1 MGISITAGKSNT
13 LFRKTN
19 EVNMY
24 EIQPLTPQANAKTS
38 GALHSGKK
46 INRVLNRR
54 TKRIDS
60 TAQNVSKSTETIG
73 INFSNFPFLN
83 GIGNEELQD
92 INSRVVNQK
101 YQKKEF
107 IYLPYDRS
115 EKVYFIIHGNVE
127 IGYLDESGRELSLDI
142 LGAGEVFGYFMGES
156 FSFRNE
162 SRVGGSMI
170 GEFARSLDNSVL
182 AIINK
187 NDFEMFVEK
196 YHRFS
201 FKMLKMMGQR
211 INTLETK
218 LQNLVFSD
226 VKTRICKLLFSLYQ
240 KAGDKRSGQIK
251 IPLTHQDIANLVAS
265 SRETAS
271 LHLSDLKKSGTISY
285 ERKRIRIT
293 SLTELQRC
301 SECCS

>member
-1 MGISITAGKSNT
+1 
-13 LFRKTN
+13 
-19 EVNMY
+19 MY
-24 EIQPLTPQANAKTS
+24 EIQPLTPKVNANTS
-38 GALHSGKK
+38 GTLHSGKK
-46 INRVLNRR
+46 RNRVLNRK
-54 TKRIDS
+54 TKRIPS
-60 TAQNVSKSTETIG
+60 IAQNAPGNIETIG
-73 INFSNFPFLN
+73 ISFSHFPFLN

-101 YQKKEF
+101 YQKKDF

-115 EKVYFIIHGNVE
+115 KKVYFIIHGNVE

-142 LGAGEVFGYFMGES
+142 LGAGEVFGCFMGRN
-156 FSFRNE
+156 FSFRDE
-162 SRVGGSMI
+162 SRFGGSMI
-170 GEFARSLDNSVL
+170 GEFARSLDSSVL

-187 NDFEMFVEK
+187 DDFEIFLEK

-201 FKMLKMMGQR
+201 FKMLKMMSQR

-240 KAGDKRSGQIK
+240 KAGDKHSGQIK

-271 LHLSDLKKSGTISY
+271 LHLSELKKSGTISY
-285 ERKRIRIT
+285 ERKRIRII

>member
-1 MGISITAGKSNT
+1 
-13 LFRKTN
+13 
-19 EVNMY
+19 MY
-24 EIQPLTPQANAKTS
+24 DIQPMTQKIVVNTP
-38 GALHSGKK
+38 GALHSDHKT
-46 INRVLNRR
+46 NRVLNRR
-54 TKRIDS
+54 TKRVDS
-60 TAQNVSKSTETIG
+60 IAQNASENDGAIG

-83 GIGNEELQD
+83 GIGNEALQD
-92 INSRVVNQK
+92 INSRVVNRK
-101 YQKKEF
+101 FRKKDF
-107 IYLPYDRS
+107 VYLPYDRS
-115 EKVYFIIHGNVE
+115 EKVYFIVRGNVE
-127 IGYLDESGRELSLDI
+127 IGYLDERGRELSLDI
-142 LGAGEVFGYFMGES
+142 LGTGEVFGCFMGKS
-156 FSFRNE
+156 FSPGNE
-162 SRVGGSMI
+162 GRQSGSMI

-187 NDFEMFVEK
+187 DDFEMFLEK

-201 FKMLKMMGQR
+201 FKMLKMMSQR

-285 ERKRIRIT
+285 KRKRIRII
-293 SLTELQRC
+293 SLVELQRHSEYC
-301 SECCS
+301 S

>member
-1 MGISITAGKSNT
+1 
-13 LFRKTN
+13 
-19 EVNMY
+19 MY
-24 EIQPLTPQANAKTS
+24 DIQPLTPQAKTNTS
-38 GALHSGKK
+38 RTLHSGKTT
-46 INRVLNRR
+46 NRVLNRR
-54 TKRIDS
+54 TKRIHS
-60 TAQNVSKSTETIG
+60 SAQNAPENIGTIG
-73 INFSNFPFLN
+73 INFSHFPFLN

-101 YQKKEF
+101 YRKKDF

-142 LGAGEVFGYFMGES
+142 LGAGEVFGCFMGKG

-162 SRVGGSMI
+162 NRFEGSMI

-187 NDFEMFVEK
+187 DDFEMFLEK

-201 FKMLKMMGQR
+201 FIMLKMMSQR

-226 VKTRICKLLFSLYQ
+226 VRTRICKLLFSLYQ

-271 LHLSDLKKSGTISY
+271 LHLSELKKSGTISY

-293 SLTELQRC
+293 SPTDLQRC